1 MSDTLRN
8 RYTDAPTLSG
18 NLITGSVRLLFWLF
32 FHPAAWRNHLKRVDS
47 SLSPYFSLADLQR
60 EQWVNT
66 AVLRFL
72 LMTFF
77 AWPLL
82 VGLLLGLLLWLLRLP
97 ANTLFLGVML
107 GVAVGLIVGL
117 AASIAGSVAIGVT
130 VGMATGFAL
139 GLGGALLLRAAGD
152 LVLNGV
158 PVPLDIVVSSLIG
171 VTSGL
176 AGGLAYGVGVGVAR
190 EEVVPETP
198 ALSGVD
204 AAVPGVSVLRQV
216 SGLIIGVLIGLAAG
230 FLARLL
236 EGIWAT
242 ALLTALPFGVAVGWR
257 SQSWRRGGL
266 AGLLVGTAVWLA
278 GGLPSATATGGL
290 VQALAFIA
298 FVAALFALPYVL
310 AEKIAGTWAGGLAGS
325 LGSGAGLFLF
335 ATDGAAYGPFL
346 SFGLAGIL
354 LGLTLA
360 WWRPVLLY
368 PFLLV
373 WNRVLYQLEQQRVDQ
388 EEKRPL
394 LRWHS
399 AFWDEFQ
406 RLPLLNLDAHL
417 LLTMQKSLAEG
428 RTAMA
433 YLSSTRQRWAAQ
445 AAQIELDAR
454 QLEQCETAVQIA
466 DVHPGLAA
474 GDLVGPASALL
485 RSFSRISTDVAAA
498 LQQESAYNQR
508 LALHAVE
515 DRLDGLLRELTRSN
529 EPYAARFRPIAANWR
544 HIVGEKGARLA
555 EEAELR
561 QEIDSPYIIGVPLT
575 EKQAIFIG
583 RHDVSSRIEQLLLD
597 RRQPPLLLY
606 GQRRVGKTSLLNN
619 LGRLLPSSIVP
630 LFVDLQGPASRAQDE
645 AGFLYNVA
653 RSMVQSARRQR
664 GVILPPLNRQQL
676 NDDPFTRFDEW
687 LDEVEAALGSHLA
700 LLMLDEF
707 EALERVLALN
717 RFDEEIVLGM
727 LRHLIQHRPK
737 FKVLLSGSHT
747 LAEFSRWSSYLINV
761 QVVHIGYLHPNEAQ
775 QLVEAPVQGF
785 ALRYEAAATQRV
797 LDLTRGHPFLVQL
810 LCAEIVALK
819 NEQPPAQRRLATV
832 ADVETAVP
840 EALIHGSFFFA
851 DMRNQTDGVGG
862 QVLNLLAQAGEKQAV
877 SRSDL
882 GRELDGVETAVLN
895 QSINQLQQR
904 ELIEPNGDGLRFQI
918 ELVRRWFAGQNG

>member
-1 MSDTLRN
+1 MSDTLRD
-8 RYTDAPTLSG
+8 RYTDAPTLPA
-18 NLITGSVRLLFWLF
+18 NLIAGSVRLLFWLF
-32 FHPAAWRNHLKRVDS
+32 FHPSAWRNHLKRLDNT
-47 SLSPYFSLADLQR
+47 LSPYFSLADLRRQ
-60 EQWVNT
+60 QWTNT

-97 ANTLFLGVML
+97 TNTLLLGVML
-107 GVAVGLIVGL
+107 GIAVGLIVGL

-139 GLGGALLLRAAGD
+139 GLGGALLLRSAGS
-152 LVLNGV
+152 LLLNNV

-171 VTSGL
+171 ITSGL
-176 AGGLAYGVGVGVAR
+176 AGGLAYGVGVGVTR
-190 EEVVPETP
+190 EEVVQET
-198 ALSGVD
+198 
-204 AAVPGVSVLRQV
+204 AVPGVSVLRQV
-216 SGLIIGVLIGLAAG
+216 SGMVVGVLIGLGAG

-236 EGIWAT
+236 EGGWAT
-242 ALLTALPFGVAVGWR
+242 TLLTAFPFGLAVGWR
-257 SQSWRRGGL
+257 SQSWRRGL
-266 AGLLVGTAVWLA
+266 AAGLLVGTAVWLA
-278 GGLPSATATGGL
+278 GGLPSATTVGGL

-335 ATDGAAYGPFL
+335 ATNGAAYGPFL

-360 WWRPVLLY
+360 WWRPILLY
-368 PFLLV
+368 PFLLM
-373 WNRVLYQLEQQRVDQ
+373 WNRILYQLDQQRVDQ
-388 EEKRPL
+388 PEKRPL

-406 RLPLLNLDAHL
+406 RLPLLNLEAHL
-417 LLTMQKSLAEG
+417 LLTMQKNLAEG

-454 QLEQCETAVQIA
+454 QLELCETAVQIA
-466 DVHPGLAA
+466 EVHPGLAA

-529 EPYAARFRPIAANWR
+529 EPYAARFRPIAASWR

-583 RHDVSSRIEQLLLD
+583 RQDVSSRIEQLLLD

-653 RSMVQSARRQR
+653 RSMVQSAKRQR
-664 GVILPPLNRQQL
+664 GVSLPPLSREQL
-676 NDDPFTRFDEW
+676 HDDPFTRFDEW
-687 LDEVEAALGSHLA
+687 LDEVEAALGGHLA

-707 EALERVLALN
+707 EALERVLARQ

-761 QVVHIGYLHPNEAQ
+761 QVVHIGTLHPDEAR
-775 QLVEAPVQGF
+775 QLVEAPVKNF
-785 ALRYEAAATQRV
+785 ALRYEPAASQRV

-832 ADVETAVP
+832 GDVETAVP

-851 DMRNQTDGVGG
+851 DMRNQTDEVGG
-862 QVLNLLAQAGEKQAV
+862 QVLHLLVQAGEKQAL
-877 SRSDL
+877 SRSQL
-882 GRELDGVETAVLN
+882 EKAMDGVELSQTLT
-895 QSINQLQQR
+895 QLQQR
-904 ELIEPNGDGLRFQI
+904 ELIEPHSDGLRFQI
-918 ELVRRWFAGQNG
+918 ELVRRWFVQQG

>member
-1 MSDTLRN
+1 MSDTLRE

-18 NLITGSVRLLFWLF
+18 NLLTGSVRLLFWLF
-32 FHPAAWRNHLKRVDS
+32 FHPSAWRNHLKRLDS
-47 SLSPYFSLADLQR
+47 TLSPYFSLADLQR
-60 EQWVNT
+60 RQWTNGGII
-66 AVLRFL
+66 RFL

-77 AWPLL
+77 AWPLF
-82 VGLLLGLLLWLLRLP
+82 VGLLLGLVLWVLRLP
-97 ANTLFLGVML
+97 VDLLILGVML

-117 AASIAGSVAIGVT
+117 AASIAGSVAVGVT

-139 GLGGALLLRAAGD
+139 GIGGALLLRSPGE
-152 LVLNGV
+152 LVLNGL
-158 PVPLDIVVSSLIG
+158 PIPLNVVVSSLIG

-176 AGGLAYGVGVGVAR
+176 AGGLAYGVGVGVTR
-190 EEVVPETP
+190 DEMVQET
-198 ALSGVD
+198 
-204 AAVPGVSVLRQV
+204 AVPGVSILRQI
-216 SGLIIGVLIGLAAG
+216 SGMVVGILIGLGAG
-230 FLARLL
+230 FLARFL
-236 EGIWAT
+236 EGSWAT
-242 ALLTALPFGVAVGWR
+242 TLLTALPFGLAVGWR
-257 SQSWRRGGL
+257 SRSWRRGLL
-266 AGLLVGTAVWLA
+266 AGLLVGLAVWLA
-278 GGLPSATATGGL
+278 GGLPNAQADASAAVGGL
-290 VQALAFIA
+290 VQALAFVA

-335 ATDGAAYGPFL
+335 ATDGVTYGPFL
-346 SFGLAGIL
+346 WFGFAGIL

-373 WNRVLYQLEQQRVDQ
+373 WNRLLYQLDLQRNDHK
-388 EEKRPL
+388 EKRPL
-394 LRWHS
+394 LRLHS

-417 LLTMQKSLAEG
+417 LLTINKNLAEG

-454 QLEQCETAVQIA
+454 QLERCETAVHIA
-466 DVHPGLAA
+466 EVHPGLAA

-485 RSFSRISTDVAAA
+485 RSFSRLSTDVAAA

-529 EPYAARFRPIAANWR
+529 EPYAARFRPIAASWR

-583 RHDVSSRIEQLLLD
+583 RQDVSSRIEQLLLD

-653 RSMVQSARRQR
+653 RSMIQSARRQR
-664 GVILPPLNRQQL
+664 SVTLPPLSREQL
-676 NDDPFTRFDEW
+676 ADDPFTRFDEW
-687 LDEVEAALGSHLA
+687 LDEVETALGGHLA

-707 EALERVLALN
+707 EALERVLALQ

-727 LRHLIQHRPK
+727 LRHLIQHRPR

-761 QVVHIGYLHPNEAQ
+761 QVVHIGFLHPDEAR
-775 QLVEAPVQGF
+775 QLVEAPVQEF
-785 ALRYEAAATQRV
+785 ALRYEPEASQRV

-851 DMRNQTDGVGG
+851 DMRQNQADEVGG
-862 QVLNLLAQAGEKQAV
+862 QVLNLLAQAREGEPV
-877 SRSDL
+877 SRSEVEAKVA
-882 GRELDGVETAVLN
+882 GETAVLN
-895 QSINQLQQR
+895 QAINQLQQR
-904 ELIEPNGDGLRFQI
+904 EIIEAHGDGWRFQI
-918 ELVRRWFAGQNG
+918 ELVRRWFAGQG

>member
-1 MSDTLRN
+1 MSDTLRD
-8 RYTDAPTLSG
+8 RYTDAPTLPA
-18 NLITGSVRLLFWLF
+18 NLIAGSVRLLFWLF
-32 FHPAAWRNHLKRVDS
+32 FHPSAWRNHLKRLDNT
-47 SLSPYFSLADLQR
+47 LSPHFSLADLQR
-60 EQWVNT
+60 RQWANT

-82 VGLLLGLLLWLLRLP
+82 VGVLLGLLLWLLRLP
-97 ANTLFLGVML
+97 TNTLLLGVML
-107 GVAVGLIVGL
+107 GIAVGLIVGL

-139 GLGGALLLRAAGD
+139 GLGGALLLRSAGS
-152 LVLNGV
+152 LLLNGV

-176 AGGLAYGVGVGVAR
+176 AGGLAYGVGVGVTR
-190 EEVVPETP
+190 EEVVQET
-198 ALSGVD
+198 
-204 AAVPGVSVLRQV
+204 AVPGVSVLRQV
-216 SGLIIGVLIGLAAG
+216 SGMVVGVLIGLGAG

-236 EGIWAT
+236 EGNWAT
-242 ALLTALPFGVAVGWR
+242 TLLTAFPFGLAVGWR
-257 SQSWRRGGL
+257 SQSWRRGL
-266 AGLLVGTAVWLA
+266 AAGLLVGTAVWLA
-278 GGLPSATATGGL
+278 GGLPSATTVGGL

-335 ATDGAAYGPFL
+335 ATNGAAYGPFL

-368 PFLLV
+368 PFLLM
-373 WNRVLYQLEQQRVDQ
+373 WNRILYQLDQQRVDQ
-388 EEKRPL
+388 PEKRPL

-406 RLPLLNLDAHL
+406 RLPLLNLEAHL
-417 LLTMQKSLAEG
+417 LLTMQKNLAEG

-454 QLEQCETAVQIA
+454 QLELCETAVQIA
-466 DVHPGLAA
+466 EVHPGLAA

-485 RSFSRISTDVAAA
+485 RSFSRLSTDVAAA

-529 EPYAARFRPIAANWR
+529 EPYAARFRPIAASWR

-583 RHDVSSRIEQLLLD
+583 RQDVSSRIEQLLLD

-653 RSMVQSARRQR
+653 RSMVQSAKRQR
-664 GVILPPLNRQQL
+664 GVTLPPLSREQL
-676 NDDPFTRFDEW
+676 HDDPFTRFDEW
-687 LDEVEAALGSHLA
+687 LDEVEAALGGQTA

-707 EALERVLALN
+707 EALERVLALQ

-761 QVVHIGYLHPNEAQ
+761 QVVHIGYLHPNEAR
-775 QLVEAPVQGF
+775 QLVEAPVQNF
-785 ALRYEAAATQRV
+785 ALRYEPAASQRV

-819 NEQPPAQRRLATV
+819 NEQPPMQRRLATV
-832 ADVETAVP
+832 DDVETAVP

-851 DMRNQTDGVGG
+851 DMRNQTDEVGG
-862 QVLNLLAQAGEKQAV
+862 QVLYLLAQAGEKPTL
-877 SRSDL
+877 SRS
-882 GRELDGVETAVLN
+882 ELEGAMGGVELN
-895 QSINQLQQR
+895 QTLTQLQQR
-904 ELIEPNGDGLRFQI
+904 ELIEPRGDGLRFQI
-918 ELVRRWFAGQNG
+918 ELVRRWFMGQGS

>member
-1 MSDTLRN
+1 MSDTLRE
-8 RYTDAPTLSG
+8 RYTDAPTLPA
-18 NLITGSVRLLFWLF
+18 NLIVSSVRLLFWLF
-32 FHPAAWRNHLKRVDS
+32 FHPSAWRNHLKRLDS
-47 SLSPYFSLADLQR
+47 TLSPYFSLADLQR
-60 EQWVNT
+60 RQWANT

-97 ANTLFLGVML
+97 ANFLILGVML

-139 GLGGALLLRAAGD
+139 GLGGALLLRSAGD

-158 PVPLDIVVSSLIG
+158 PVALDIVVSSLIG

-176 AGGLAYGVGVGVAR
+176 AGGLAYGVGVGVTR
-190 EEVVPETP
+190 EEMVQDT
-198 ALSGVD
+198 
-204 AAVPGVSVLRQV
+204 AVPGVSILRQV
-216 SGLIIGVLIGLAAG
+216 SGMVVGILIGLGAG

-236 EGIWAT
+236 EGSWAT
-242 ALLTALPFGVAVGWR
+242 ALLVALPFGIAVGWR
-257 SQSWRRGGL
+257 SQSWRRGSV

-278 GGLPSATATGGL
+278 GGLPSATAVGGL
-290 VQALAFIA
+290 VQALAIIA

-335 ATDGAAYGPFL
+335 ATNGTAYGPFL

-373 WNRVLYQLEQQRVDQ
+373 WNRLLFQLDNQRAENKAQ
-388 EEKRPL
+388 RPF

-406 RLPLLNLDAHL
+406 RLPLLNLDTHL
-417 LLTMQKSLAEG
+417 LLVIQNNLAEG

-454 QLEQCETAVQIA
+454 QLEQCETAVAIA
-466 DVHPGLAA
+466 EVHPGLAA

-485 RSFSRISTDVAAA
+485 RSFSRLSTDVAAA

-544 HIVGEKGARLA
+544 HIVGEKGAWLA

-583 RHDVSSRIEQLLLD
+583 RQDVSSRIEQLLLD

-630 LFVDLQGPASRAQDE
+630 LFVDLQGPASRAKGE
-645 AGFLYNVA
+645 AGFMYNVA
-653 RSMVQSARRQR
+653 RSMVQSAKRQR
-664 GVILPPLNRQQL
+664 GITLPPLSREML
-676 NDDPFTRFDEW
+676 YDDPFTRFDEW
-687 LDEVEAALGSHLA
+687 LDEVESSLKGQTA

-707 EALERVLALN
+707 EALERVLALE

-727 LRHLIQHRPK
+727 LRNLIQHRPR

-747 LAEFSRWSSYLINV
+747 LAEFSRWSGYLINV
-761 QVVHIGYLHPNEAQ
+761 QVVHIGFLHPNETR
-775 QLVEAPVQGF
+775 QLVEMPVKGF
-785 ALRYEAAATQRV
+785 ALRYEPEARQRV
-797 LDLTRGHPFLVQL
+797 LELTRGHPFLVQL

-851 DMRNQTDGVGG
+851 DMRSQTDEVGG
-862 QVLNLLAQAGEKQAV
+862 QVLNVLAQAGEKQTI
-877 SRSDL
+877 SRSELESLMDGGGN
-882 GRELDGVETAVLN
+882 GRTH
-895 QSINQLQQR
+895 
-904 ELIEPNGDGLRFQI
+904 PNPYPTPAAR
-918 ELVRRWFAGQNG
+918 NH

>member
-1 MSDTLRN
+1 MSDTLRD
-8 RYTDAPTLSG
+8 RYTDAPTLPA
-18 NLITGSVRLLFWLF
+18 NLIIGSVRLFFWLF
-32 FHPAAWRNHLKRVDS
+32 FHPSAWRNHLKRLDS
-47 SLSPYFSLADLQR
+47 TLSPYFSLADLQR
-60 EQWVNT
+60 RQWTNT

-82 VGLLLGLLLWLLRLP
+82 VGLLLGLLLWLLGLS
-97 ANTLFLGVML
+97 ANSLILGVML

-139 GLGGALLLRAAGD
+139 GLGSALLLQSAGS
-152 LVLNGV
+152 LVLNGL
-158 PVPLDIVVSSLIG
+158 PVALDIVISSLIG
-171 VTSGL
+171 ITSGL
-176 AGGLAYGVGVGVAR
+176 AGGLAYGVGVGVTR
-190 EEVVPETP
+190 EEMAQEF
-198 ALSGVD
+198 
-204 AAVPGVSVLRQV
+204 AVPTASVLRQV
-216 SGLIIGVLIGLAAG
+216 SGMVVGILIGLGAG

-236 EGIWAT
+236 EGSWAT
-242 ALLTALPFGVAVGWR
+242 ALLAALPFGLAVGWR
-257 SQSWRRGGL
+257 SQSWRRGSL

-278 GGLPSATATGGL
+278 GGLPSATAVGGL
-290 VQALAFIA
+290 VQASAFIA

-335 ATDGAAYGPFL
+335 ATSGAAYGPFL

-368 PFLLV
+368 PFLLM
-373 WNRVLYQLEQQRVDQ
+373 WNRLLYQLDLQRADQ
-388 EEKRPL
+388 KEKRPF

-399 AFWDEFQ
+399 AFWDEQQ
-406 RLPLLNLDAHL
+406 RLPLLNLDTHL
-417 LLTMQKSLAEG
+417 LLIVQKNLAEG

-433 YLSSTRQRWAAQ
+433 YLSGTRQRWAAQ

-454 QLEQCETAVQIA
+454 QLEGCETAVAIA
-466 DVHPGLAA
+466 EVHPGLAA

-485 RSFSRISTDVAAA
+485 RSFSRISSDVAAA

-544 HIVGEKGARLA
+544 HIVGEKGAHLA

-583 RHDVSSRIEQLLLD
+583 RQDVSSRIEQLLLD

-619 LGRLLPSSIVP
+619 LGRMLPSSIVP

-645 AGFLYNVA
+645 VGFLYNVA
-653 RSMVQSARRQR
+653 RSMGQSARRQR
-664 GVILPPLNRQQL
+664 GVVLPALSREQL
-676 NDDPFTRFDEW
+676 HDDPFTRFDEW
-687 LDEVEAALGSHLA
+687 LDEVETALGGQTA

-707 EALERVLALN
+707 EALERVLALQ

-761 QVVHIGYLHPNEAQ
+761 QVIHIGFLHPDETR
-775 QLVEAPVQGF
+775 QLVETPVQGF
-785 ALRYEAAATQRV
+785 ALRYEPAASQRV

-819 NEQPPAQRRLATV
+819 NEQPPMQRRLATV

-851 DMRNQTDGVGG
+851 DMRNQTDEVGG
-862 QVLNLLAQAGEKQAV
+862 QVLHLLAKAGEGEVA
-877 SRSDL
+877 SRSEL
-882 GRELDGVETAVLN
+882 REKVGVETAVLN
-895 QSINQLQQR
+895 QTLTQLQQR
-904 ELIEPNGDGLRFQI
+904 ELIEPHSDGLRFQI
-918 ELVRRWFAGQNG
+918 ELVRRWFVGQGD